1 MSIWHNIRKVCENL
15 KYVAIKFAQANLQK
29 CIIWPKKMGR
39 EAMNGNKLVLK
50 LEFGQGN

>member
-1 MSIWHNIRKVCENL
+1 L
-15 KYVAIKFAQANLQK
+15 KYVAIKFAQETLPK

-39 EAMNGNKLVLK
+39 EDKNGIKLVLK